1 LAVFA
6 ALGCS
11 SSQQPAA
18 HDATPAEEN
27 LKKIGV
33 AYREAFAKLRRPPNS
48 LAELQPFL
56 RNQGNPDEILRSPG
70 DGELYRIVWGVPVMR
85 PSMEMKNHPVLAHEA
100 KGTNGKRYV
109 LDPMLNVRQMTDE
122 EFARVEP
129 PKTPGAG

>member
-11 SSQQPAA
+11 SSQSPVA
-18 HDATPAEEN
+18 HNATPAEEN

-33 AYREAFAKLRRPPNS
+33 AYRDALARLHHPPTS

-56 RNQGNPDEILRSPG
+56 KSQGNPDEILRSPG
-70 DGELYRIVWGVPVMR
+70 DGELYKIVWSVPVMR
-85 PSMEMKNHPVLAHEA
+85 PSPEMKNHPVLAYEA

-122 EFARVEP
+122 EFAKVEP